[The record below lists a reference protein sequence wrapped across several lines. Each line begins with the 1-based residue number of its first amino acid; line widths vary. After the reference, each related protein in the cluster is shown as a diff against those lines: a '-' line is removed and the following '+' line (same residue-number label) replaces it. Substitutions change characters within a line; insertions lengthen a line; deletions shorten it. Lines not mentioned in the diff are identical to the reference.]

1 MFIMLKPFCETTFS
15 MRVSRMNFLYEDTV
29 AMDCNWNPFDFFI
42 LLVNFHKHVLQKSN
56 HGDVHKAF
64 EVFRWDFWRMFFTI
78 WFVQWTFFAVIFVEQ
93 LTKLPHIPNRYFL
106 LISELHFYSKRML
119 HQRGLFFCRFCSVL
133 KDLLSSFSRFSSSHL
148 NWMRSIA
155 KYTFTELLKIVI

>member
-64 EVFRWDFWRMFFTI
+64 EVFRWDFRRMFFTI
-78 WFVQWTFFAVIFVEQ
+78 WFVQWTFFAVIFVECSSWQ
-93 LTKLPHIPNRYFL
+93 SFRTSPTDIFCLSLSFTFIPKECS
-106 LISELHFYSKRML
+106 IKED
-119 HQRGLFFCRFCSVL
+119 FFFVA
-133 KDLLSSFSRFSSSHL
+133 FARFS
-148 NWMRSIA
+148 
-155 KYTFTELLKIVI
+155 KICFPLSPVSRPRIWIEWEA